1 MKVNRKKVAR
11 LRCVDFLT
19 ISLRPRPSQDSFKEM
34 AMRGEISLLRRKIAC
49 SEEKIA
55 GFEEKIRTAEENVR
69 TAEENVRTAKR
80 NGESDVYVVALINDL
95 AALRPEVVALR
106 TEVVALR
113 YELVE
118 LRKLE
123 NIHLTSAGFFLP
135 NNALPSIQF
144 KPI

>member
-55 GFEEKIRTAEENVR
+55 GFEEKIR

>member
-69 TAEENVRTAKR
+69 TAKR
-80 NGESDVYVVALINDL
+80 DGESDVYVVALINDL
-95 AALRPEVVALR
+95 AALRTGVVAL
-106 TEVVALR
+106 T